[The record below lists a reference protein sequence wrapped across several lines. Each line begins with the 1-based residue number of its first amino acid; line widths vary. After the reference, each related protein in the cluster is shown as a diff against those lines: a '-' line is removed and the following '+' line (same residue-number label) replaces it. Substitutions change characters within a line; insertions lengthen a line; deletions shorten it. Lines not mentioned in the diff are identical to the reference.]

1 MNDTKEVIK
10 IINITAFVIGCIIG
24 CIAAFVLHDN
34 SPVEGETEPIIIE
47 RYVPINNTDS
57 IVHKVNN
64 TKHVIDSLSARCDS
78 LTGELQVATYK
89 LERIRYYNDIA
100 KKGNNLKFLR
110 GWIRRVLDGNE

>member
-1 MNDTKEVIK
+1 MNDVKEVIK

-24 CIAAFVLHDN
+24 CIVAFVLHNN
-34 SPVEGETEPIIIE
+34 SPVKEDVEPIVIE
-47 RYVPINNTDS
+47 RFIPINNTDS
-57 IVHKVNN
+57 IVHEVNN
-64 TKHVIDSLSARCDS
+64 TKHIIDSLSARCDS

-100 KKGNNLKFLR
+100 KKGNNIKFLR

>member
-1 MNDTKEVIK
+1 MKQIPIILVIFL
-10 IINITAFVIGCIIG
+10 ILAIGLAG
-24 CIAAFVLHDN
+24 YKAGADN
-34 SPVEGETEPIIIE
+34 STVIE
-47 RYVPINNTDS
+47 RYIPIESTDS

-64 TKHVIDSLSARCDS
+64 TKHIIDSLTNRCDS

-110 GWIRRVLDGNE
+110 GWIRRVLDDNE